1 MSDLPE
7 QTGRVFL
14 RGLALDTVIGVHAWE
29 REVRQR
35 LLLDLDMA
43 CSLAAAVA
51 SDEVGDALDYAAVA
65 GRVREFAGEAQC
77 RLIEKLAEELAQ
89 LILREFAVSW
99 VRLQLRKPG
108 AVTGAEDLGVIIERR
123 RQGPAP

>member
-1 MSDLPE
+1 MSD
-7 QTGRVFL
+7 RVFL

-65 GRVREFAGEAQC
+65 GRVREFAGEAQY

-89 LILREFAVSW
+89 LILREFTVSW